1 MPKFRTKAQNSRMHG
16 LGGKLG
22 LPHEDLRDFAFEY
35 SNGRTDHTSE
45 LYIKEAANLINYLDS
60 LANPK
65 DANQLSQR
73 TINYHKQKAG
83 IGTIETQAQ
92 LKLINDLWFKYP
104 HRTASG
110 LESICLRT
118 IKIEK
123 PRTTKEGS
131 KIVEAI
137 KSMNAREGKKNSSL
151 IPQPSSLKKEAA

>member
-1 MPKFRTKAQNSRMHG
+1 MSKLRTKAQNSRMHG

-22 LPHEDLRDFAFEY
+22 LSHEDLRDFAFEY
-35 SNGRTDHTSE
+35 SGGRTDHTSE
-45 LYIKEAANLINYLDS
+45 LYIKEADNLINYLDS

-92 LKLINDLWFKYP
+92 LKLINDLWFKYS

-123 PRTTKEGS
+123 PRTTKEGN

-137 KSMNAREGKKNSSL
+137 KAMNAREEKNSVF
-151 IPQPSSLKKEAA
+151 IPQSSSLKKEAA